1 MNDGTGYAGYVD
13 GSQVSIQYD
22 ELKPNM
28 AHHVPQY
35 SGLHKVVPAAPSEPR
50 QMTDAEKLK
59 ADKE

>member
-1 MNDGTGYAGYVD
+1 MNDNAGYASYAD
-13 GSQVSIQYD
+13 GTQVGIQYD

-35 SGLHKVVPAAPSEPR
+35 SGPHKVVPAAPSEPR